1 MSWFLNHFSILT
13 ISTECSFRIKKY
25 KPKITLFFGTLGIL
39 ALFVSTAT
47 IDTGRRNVHL
57 HVLCAG
63 SFFLFTTLACIY
75 NTFIYWVLYLKIKK
89 VNFWS
94 LIIKTILI
102 IAMIIQVYLNQKGFL
117 SYEYF
122 IQSALAHY
130 I

>member
-1 MSWFLNHFSILT
+1 M
-13 ISTECSFRIKKY
+13 
-25 KPKITLFFGTLGIL
+25 FFGTLGIL
-39 ALFVSTAT
+39 FLFVNTAT
-47 IDTGRRNVHL
+47 IDTGRMNTHL